1 SVGGDN
7 TLFDITGTL
16 IKGKAGT
23 VYEGLSF
30 AYVGTT
36 NATVNIDISQ
46 GFADMFTNAMEGYTS
61 VTTGII
67 QTEKLSLEDQNN
79 NLEARS
85 ERVIERAEDF
95 RDRLIEKYAKFE
107 AQVSAA
113 QTILAQIQAILNIN
127 NKDN

>member
-1 SVGGDN
+1 
-7 TLFDITGTL
+7 
-16 IKGKAGT
+16 
-23 VYEGLSF
+23 
-30 AYVGTT
+30 
-36 NATVNIDISQ
+36 
-46 GFADMFTNAMEGYTS
+46 MFTNAMEGYTS